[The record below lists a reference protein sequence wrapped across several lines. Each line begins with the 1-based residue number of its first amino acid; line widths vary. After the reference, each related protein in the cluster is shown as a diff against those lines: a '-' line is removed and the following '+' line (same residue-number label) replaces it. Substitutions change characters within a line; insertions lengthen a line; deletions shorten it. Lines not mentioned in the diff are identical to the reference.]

1 MYIIPF
7 GGKVTKRENV
17 LGGTRSV
24 NQIGDKRGTTTYERL
39 LEMPVPL
46 VLAGL
51 WLGGIALFGTC
62 VLALYLLAAAVVGG
76 T

>member
-1 MYIIPF
+1 MSIISF

-17 LGGTRSV
+17 LGDSVV

-62 VLALYLLAAAVVGG
+62 VLTLYLLAAAVVGG

>member
-1 MYIIPF
+1 
-7 GGKVTKRENV
+7 
-17 LGGTRSV
+17 V

-62 VLALYLLAAAVVGG
+62 VLTLYLLAAAVVGG